1 MDEIQISIEL
11 LSQIKQ
17 IKWILVFILAI
28 FFLGLAGIGVL
39 IILMK
44 KAVDEDRVINTFK
57 DKTSAMLDKDDLDG
71 VIKYCN
77 KKLEKYPKEMY
88 AHWYLAQ
95 AYYRKKEYHKA
106 LEELTIVSETT
117 PSWKEHYVDPYIDE
131 IKEKLKNSKPE
142 IVKS

>member
-1 MDEIQISIEL
+1 MDEIQILNEL
-11 LSQIKQ
+11 LSQTTQ
-17 IKWILVFILAI
+17 IKWIFVSLLIIFILGLIGIAI
-28 FFLGLAGIGVL
+28 I

-71 VIKYCN
+71 VVEACQE
-77 KKLEKYPKEMY
+77 KLKKYPKEMY
-88 AHWYLAQ
+88 AHWYLSQ

-106 LEELTIVSETT
+106 LEELTIISENA
-117 PSWKEHYVDPYIDE
+117 PSWKEHYVKPYREE

-142 IVKS
+142 IVK